1 MSSSKQRWRLP
12 CARTSGQTGDGS
24 SKGTTT
30 IVRSLFA
37 ALAVLVLAG
46 LFAGPASAFPTYNYA
61 SSFGPYGS
69 GAGQMKEPPSLATD
83 ASGKI
88 YVADQWN
95 SRIEVF
101 DASGAYLSQFGA
113 PYLYQPNDIAID
125 AAGNRWIVE
134 SSTDKVFKF
143 NAKNEYVSSF
153 GEFGTGNGQLNR
165 PQSLD
170 VDSKGNI
177 WVLDADNRRLQEF
190 SSAGAYV
197 RQIKSGTYGGNE
209 FEPLS
214 RLAIDSKDNIWAIN
228 AGPSGGAFEFSSE
241 GSFVRQIAAGKFL
254 EGTLEID
261 AANQVWAPYLVVL
274 GGFSWSHIGVFSST
288 GELLGEFGSGP
299 QNEEPGG
306 VPFFPRDIAFDSV
319 GNPWILCL
327 SKGNS
332 VEHWL
337 ALPTA
342 TTLAATN
349 IKETEATLNAT
360 VNPQKAETTYQFE
373 YGTTL
378 AYGSKVPVTAKSAGS
393 GGTDVAL
400 SQAVAGLSPGTTY
413 HYRVVAT
420 NAAGATPGKDVAFT
434 AALAPQNKFP
444 PEASSAK
451 PAEAIPETASNG
463 KWSASPAPSFTYQW
477 QRCSAAGT
485 ECVNIVGATANTY
498 TPIEAD
504 VAHTLVIAVKAT
516 NSAGS
521 STAYSKPTE
530 AVRKLGQ
537 ITEYTLP
544 GGSSPKRITRE
555 FEGNYWYTGA
565 SEEKIGKITP
575 AGTVTEYSTEGIS
588 PVGIASG
595 AGKIWFAGTYE
606 VAASMTTAGVVTKYT
621 TAAGNVVDVAWGP
634 DSRAWFT
641 ATGGKLIAIN
651 KSGVMTEYA
660 LPAGTSPNHITLG
673 PDGNLWFID
682 TQCGSKTS
690 CNVVKSTTSGVI
702 TKYPVP
708 VGEIPLDIAAGP
720 DLNIWPTFPNGTTG
734 KLGKMTTLRG
744 AHAVLP
750 ARHLPVCGRNYGR
763 PRREY
768 VVHREKRRQDRQDHS
783 VGSRHDVFAADWEP
797 TARHHSRRRRHAL
810 VHRDRIWQ
818 DRQDRRLTNSLLGP
832 AGPVRHGFAD
842 GAVLP

>member
-69 GAGQMKEPPSLATD
+69 GAGRMKEPPSLATD

-134 SSTDKVFKF
+134 STPTRSSSSTPKT
-143 NAKNEYVSSF
+143 NMSPRSENSELATGSSIARSPLMSIPKATS
-153 GEFGTGNGQLNR
+153 GSSMQTTG
-165 PQSLD
+165 
-170 VDSKGNI
+170 DSK
-177 WVLDADNRRLQEF
+177 
-190 SSAGAYV
+190 SSALPAHTSG
-197 RQIKSGTYGGNE
+197 KSKAELTEVMNSNLSQDL
-209 FEPLS
+209 PLTPKIIS
-214 RLAIDSKDNIWAIN
+214 GQSMP
-228 AGPSGGAFEFSSE
+228 GPSGGAFEFSSE

-393 GGTDVAL
+393 GGTDVAV
-400 SQAVAGLSPGTTY
+400 SEAVAGLSPGTTY

-720 DLNIWPTFPNGTTG
+720 DGNIWLTFPNGTTG
-734 KLGKMTTLRG
+734 KIGKMTTSG
-744 AHAVLP
+744 VLTQYS
-750 ARHLPVCGRNYGR
+750 LPGTYPYAEGI
-763 PRREY
+763 
-768 VVHREKRRQDRQDHS
+768 
-783 VGSRHDVFAADWEP
+783 
-797 TARHHSRRRRHAL
+797 T
-810 VHRDRIWQ
+810 
-818 DRQDRRLTNSLLGP
+818 
-832 AGPVRHGFAD
+832 AGPDGNMWFTEKNAD
-842 GAVLP
+842 KIGRITPSGAVTTYSLPTGSQPQDITQGEDGTLWFTETGSGKIGKIVG